1 VNTAYERQ
9 VIAQLERE
17 FESTIFAQPVK
28 ATSVP
33 DVAVFA
39 VLVLLTAGLLGCIG
53 ICIAWLVN
61 HG

>member
-9 VIAQLERE
+9 VIARLERE

-33 DVAVFA
+33 DAAVFA
-39 VLVLLTAGLLGCIG
+39 VLGLLTAGLLSCIG
-53 ICIAWLVN
+53 ACIVWLVN